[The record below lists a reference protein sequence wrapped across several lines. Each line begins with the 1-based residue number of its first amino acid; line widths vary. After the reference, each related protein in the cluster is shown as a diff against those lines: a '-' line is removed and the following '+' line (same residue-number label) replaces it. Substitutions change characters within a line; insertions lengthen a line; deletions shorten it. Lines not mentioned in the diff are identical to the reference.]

1 MANENTNTN
10 TGKKSRKTP
19 AAPKA
24 PTLGLDA
31 AEKKVT
37 MGKVKFSP
45 DEAREYAKTLNVLAD
60 AAGKLATPEA

>member
-1 MANENTNTN
+1 MANENTNST
-10 TGKKSRKTP
+10 KKTRKTP
-19 AAPKA
+19 TAPKA

-60 AAGKLATPEA
+60 AAGQLAAPQA